1 MQRVKSAFRSA
12 ARFLHGKGKYT
23 PEMLTEEPVRE
34 LLFATSDSFSDAVN
48 LGLKKTDLPASMRL
62 YLQDNTFR
70 FAGFKTHREMQAAS
84 RLLLDDEGNLKPFN
98 RFLNDVQTIDKTY
111 NGSYLQAEY
120 NFAVASAQSAA
131 SWQDFVKDG
140 DSFYLRYHT
149 AGDERVRESH
159 RLLDGITLP
168 PADPFWNEFFPPNDW
183 NCRCSVIQVSKSKA
197 QPSNSSEAIAR
208 GRSATYRPN
217 SKGENKAQIFRFN
230 PGKQKVI
237 FPPKHP
243 YLPKNCGDCKY
254 RKLAYDKNKPD
265 CKACKIIHSQSLEE
279 IQKTFQG
286 LEYDEKTAFAQ
297 KYLKENKVGKVY
309 FSHPDFGNRKAE
321 FVKTTIGELIKNP
334 PTFDIKFDILF
345 NLEYYLDPNAKL
357 TTEPPKDDKDKARQ
371 FFVLKTK
378 YKGANEAFKDK
389 KVEIL
394 FRENQNRTINIHFI
408 RLPK

>member
-1 MQRVKSAFRSA
+1 
-12 ARFLHGKGKYT
+12 
-23 PEMLTEEPVRE
+23 MLTEEPVRE

-48 LGLKKTDLPASMRL
+48 IGLKKTDLPAAMRL

-70 FAGFKTHREMQAAS
+70 FAGFKTHRQMQAAS

-140 DSFYLRYHT
+140 DSFYLRYRT

-183 NCRCSVIQVSKSKA
+183 NCRCTVIQVSKSKA
-197 QPSNSSEAIAR
+197 QPSSSSEAIAR

-243 YLPKNCGDCKY
+243 YLPKNCGDCSLNRYAAGKERQTCY
-254 RKLAYDKNKPD
+254 ICEIIRKQSFKEGKKTLRKELARGTHEIP
-265 CKACKIIHSQSLEE
+265 AIHTNGLLRINSDSLKDYTGHSYTIDDLCLLAE
-279 IQKTFQG
+279 IV
-286 LEYDEKTAFAQ
+286 A
-297 KYLKENKVGKVY
+297 
-309 FSHPDFGNRKAE
+309 GN
-321 FVKTTIGELIKNP
+321 IELR
-334 PTFDIKFDILF
+334 
-345 NLEYYLDPNAKL
+345 YLDSATIKL
-357 TTEPPKDDKDKARQ
+357 EDHTLKNYEMKKERGMKSFSYYSAEYQGKSYWLSFANIKDQYETPYAVNLYNSKEKR
-371 FFVLKTK
+371 
-378 YKGANEAFKDK
+378 K
-389 KVEIL
+389 K
-394 FRENQNRTINIHFI
+394 
-408 RLPK
+408 

>member
-23 PEMLTEEPVRE
+23 PEMLTEDPVRE

-243 YLPKNCGDCKY
+243 YLPKNCGDCSLNRYAAGKERQTCY
-254 RKLAYDKNKPD
+254 ICEIIRKQSFKEGKKTLRKELARGTHEIP
-265 CKACKIIHSQSLEE
+265 AIHTNGLLRINSDSLKDYTGHSYTIDDLCLLAE
-279 IQKTFQG
+279 IV
-286 LEYDEKTAFAQ
+286 A
-297 KYLKENKVGKVY
+297 
-309 FSHPDFGNRKAE
+309 GN
-321 FVKTTIGELIKNP
+321 IELR
-334 PTFDIKFDILF
+334 
-345 NLEYYLDPNAKL
+345 YLDSATIKL
-357 TTEPPKDDKDKARQ
+357 EDHTLKNYEMKKERGMKSFSYYSAEYQGKSYWLSFANIKDQYETPYAVNLYNSKEKR
-371 FFVLKTK
+371 
-378 YKGANEAFKDK
+378 K
-389 KVEIL
+389 K
-394 FRENQNRTINIHFI
+394 
-408 RLPK
+408 

>member
-1 MQRVKSAFRSA
+1 
-12 ARFLHGKGKYT
+12 
-23 PEMLTEEPVRE
+23 MLTEEPVRE

-140 DSFYLRYHT
+140 DSFYLRYRT

-183 NCRCSVIQVSKSKA
+183 NCRCSVIQISKSKA
-197 QPSNSSEAIAR
+197 QPSNSSEAIVR
-208 GRSATYRPN
+208 GRSATFRPN

-230 PGKQKVI
+230 PGKTGKI
-237 FPPKHP
+237 FPDKHP
-243 YLPKNCGDCKY
+243 YFPKGCKDCSLNRY
-254 RKLAYDKNKPD
+254 SADYSSET
-265 CKACKIIHSQSLEE
+265 CKACLKILW
-279 IQKTFQG
+279 
-286 LEYDEKTAFAQ
+286 AQ
-297 KYLKENKVGKVY
+297 KDSRNKGRKEIENYIKENINGKVS
-309 FSHPDFGNRKAE
+309 FSHPAFGGLIATPNKDLYR
-321 FVKTTIGELIKNP
+321 ELYHVGGI
-334 PTFDIKFDILF
+334 
-345 NLEYYLDPNAKL
+345 AKL
-357 TTEPPKDDKDKARQ
+357 SKTYDTLMHLERYLTEDANVFQEKVIHNHNGGAEKI
-371 FFVLKTK
+371 FVLQSE
-378 YKGANEAFKDK
+378 YKGDWNMRKGEIVQIIFRQSSAQDGSSYLRFYFVRNWFSVREYDDWAK
-389 KVEIL
+389 KTGRKI
-394 FRENQNRTINIHFI
+394 RT
-408 RLPK
+408 